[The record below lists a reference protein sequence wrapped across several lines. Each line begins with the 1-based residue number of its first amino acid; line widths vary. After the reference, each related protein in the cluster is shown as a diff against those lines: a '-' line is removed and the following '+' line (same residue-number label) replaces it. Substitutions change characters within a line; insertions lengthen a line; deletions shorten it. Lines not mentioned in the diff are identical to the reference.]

1 MIAIKPLQAG
11 EEQHLLSLAQAMR
24 EESPVYRPYPFNAER
39 LMTWIDLCISDPD
52 WLCLMAWD
60 ETGEAIGFIA
70 VGSVPMMFSSE
81 RSVDDLGLYV
91 VPKWRGTT
99 AALRLVRQMEGW
111 ASGKCK
117 VIRMGVT
124 TGTNKDQTVKFLE
137 RLGYQQTGILLT
149 KQT

>member
-1 MIAIKPLQAG
+1 MIAIKALQAG
-11 EEQHLLSLAQAMR
+11 EEPHLLSLAQAMQG
-24 EESPVYRPYPFNAER
+24 ESPVYRPYPFDTER
-39 LMTWIDLCISDPD
+39 LMIWINLCLTDPD
-52 WLCLMAWD
+52 WLCLMAWS
-60 ETGEAIGFIA
+60 EHGEAIGFIA

-81 RSVDDLGLYV
+81 RSIDDLGLYV
-91 VPKWRGTT
+91 IPQWRGTT

-124 TGTNKDQTVKFLE
+124 TDTNRDQAVKFLE
-137 RLGYQQTGILLT
+137 RLGYKQTGILLT